1 MADVPS
7 VKQIEEANRSILY
20 GYAYS
25 IPPVNRDFP
34 ASISATTIKYIES
47 IASLFLL
54 GYNRRNNFQR
64 GCK

>member
-1 MADVPS
+1 MAAVPS
-7 VKQIEEANRSILY
+7 AKQIEEANRSILY

-47 IASLFLL
+47 MASFL
-54 GYNRRNNFQR
+54 GIIEETIFKGVVN
-64 GCK
+64 K